1 MIPKKY
7 SGEELRNR
15 YCRPGRKIKN
25 GTGAVVSS
33 DTICRIVN
41 VVRGHGFTIE
51 TEKCS
56 HCGQSAYIS
65 HVARKDLEL
74 IENPQMD
81 DLVHGGER
89 SVEQLQSL
97 CDKLDQVIYRSKGC
111 DCCTGDTALFW
122 KDEYNSAFV
131 DSKGEIMVTVKDRI
145 MRFKVPYCPNC
156 GRKFIKEDN

>member
-7 SGEELRNR
+7 SGDELRNR
-15 YCRPGRKIKN
+15 YVRPVRKIKN
-25 GTGAVVSS
+25 GAGAAVSP

-51 TEKCS
+51 TVKCS

-65 HVARKDLEL
+65 RVAREDLEL
-74 IENPQMD
+74 IENPAID
-81 DLVHGGER
+81 ELINSGEKA
-89 SVEQLQSL
+89 SEQLQTL
-97 CDKLDQVIYRSKGC
+97 CDKLDQIIYGDKGC
-111 DCCTGDTALFW
+111 ECCAGDTALFW

-131 DSKGEIMVTVKDRI
+131 DSKGEIMVTVKDHI